1 MGDGARP
8 LMAGYRSPL
17 GRLLPESV
25 DVEDLKRRGYYE
37 DGILVIDMR
46 KDNMDWTE
54 REIFR
59 QWAERRYR
67 KPKTLTSK
75 AQP

>member
-1 MGDGARP
+1 
-8 LMAGYRSPL
+8 MAGYRSPL

-25 DVEDLKRRGYYE
+25 DVEEIKRRGYHE

-46 KDNMDWTE
+46 KDSMDWAE

-67 KPKTLTSK
+67 KPKTFTSK